1 MAATAAALANISGR
15 PPRRRPSATSPITQA
30 TFTRPIAIAGPGVPS
45 RTGSARSQKSIG
57 PGLNTGCPI
66 SSDEVEIGPRGGG
79 CVERTSNERTDVI
92 ASSPSGN
99 QPTDAAFTVDAITG
113 SDPASPVAST
123 SLLRLTH
130 AAAAVRRPRAPAAF
144 NWATFRAEGEGF
156 EPSVDETAHN
166 GFRDRPVQPAGPPS
180 ERPRIAA
187 GRESGRG
194 SVWIRRSVVAARPTR
209 PPPAPPPRPA
219 GGSAA

>member
-15 PPRRRPSATSPITQA
+15 PPRRRASATIPITQA
-30 TFTRPIAIAGPGVPS
+30 TFTRPIAIAGTGVPS
-45 RTGSARSQKSIG
+45 RTGKARSQKSIG

-66 SSDEVEIGPRGGG
+66 RRDEVEIGPRVGG
-79 CVERTSNERTDVI
+79 CVESTSKERTEVI

-99 QPTDAAFTVDAITG
+99 QPTDTAFTVDAITG

-123 SLLRLTH
+123 SLWRLTH
-130 AAAAVRRPRAPAAF
+130 AAAAVRPPRAPAAF

-166 GFRDRPVQPAGPPS
+166 GFRDRPVQPLRHPS
-180 ERPRIAA
+180 VRPRIDA
-187 GRESGRG
+187 
-194 SVWIRRSVVAARPTR
+194 
-209 PPPAPPPRPA
+209 
-219 GGSAA
+219 